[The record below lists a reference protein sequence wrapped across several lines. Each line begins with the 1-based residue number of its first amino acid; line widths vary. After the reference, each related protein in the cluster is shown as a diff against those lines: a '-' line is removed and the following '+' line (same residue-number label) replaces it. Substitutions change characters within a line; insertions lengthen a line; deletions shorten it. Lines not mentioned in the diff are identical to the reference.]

1 MHNRSL
7 LLALFFIAVI
17 LVTGARA
24 ARAQADEPRWE
35 AGGHFTAIG
44 FNNDSPLTNS
54 PGTPNE
60 SSAYP
65 AASGFGGRVGYNVNS
80 NFAVEAEFNYFPR
93 DRFGEGGRKVQG
105 LFGVRAGKR
114 FEHVGIYAKLRPGFV
129 NFSRGDYTPR
139 PNVLCVPFNIEP
151 CFEPERTTNFALDAG
166 GVLEL
171 HTSKKTFVRLDAG
184 DTLIRFGRRLAP
196 LRTNNN
202 VVFIVEA
209 EGETTHN
216 FQGGVGFGFRF

>member
-1 MHNRSL
+1 L
-7 LLALFFIAVI
+7 LLLIFAAGI
-17 LVTGARA
+17 LITGARA
-24 ARAQADEPRWE
+24 VRAQEDEPRWE

-44 FNNDSPLTNS
+44 FNNDSPLVNS

-65 AASGFGGRVGYNVNS
+65 TAAGFGGRVGYNVHPNVS
-80 NFAVEAEFNYFPR
+80 VEAEFNYFPR
-93 DRFGEGGRKVQG
+93 DRFAEGGRKVQG
-105 LFGVRAGKR
+105 LFGVRTGKR
-114 FEHVGIYAKLRPGFV
+114 FEHFGIYAKLRPGFV
-129 NFSRGDYTPR
+129 NFSRGDFTRR
-139 PNVLCVPFNIEP
+139 PNVICVPTDVAA
-151 CFEPERTTNFALDAG
+151 CFDSEGATNFALDAG

-184 DTLIRFGRRLAP
+184 DTMIRFDRRLAP
-196 LRTNNN
+196 IRTNSN
-202 VVFIVEA
+202 VFIVEA